1 MMEGII
7 YFLGFVWSILCLI
20 LFFKIW
26 GMTNNVK
33 QLTQEVHEL
42 KKTFV
47 QEKPKLEAAS
57 EKEGIP
63 LIEDPADIPWEE
75 LNIGDI
81 VELKSNGARFK
92 VIGFER
98 ERFVQCEPLKKEL
111 VDKLFD
117 SFKTFKRGDIRKV

>member
-1 MMEGII
+1 METFV
-7 YFLGFVWSILCLI
+7 YFLCLIWSILCLI

-47 QEKPKLEAAS
+47 QEQTKLEKAPQQ
-57 EKEGIP
+57 EGIP
-63 LIEDPADIPWEE
+63 LIENPADIPWEE
-75 LNIGDI
+75 FNIGDI

-92 VIGFER
+92 VIGFEGDK
-98 ERFVQCEPLKKEL
+98 FVQCEPLKKDI
-111 VDKLFD
+111 VDKIFD
-117 SFKTFKRGDIRKV
+117 NFKHFRRNEIKKV